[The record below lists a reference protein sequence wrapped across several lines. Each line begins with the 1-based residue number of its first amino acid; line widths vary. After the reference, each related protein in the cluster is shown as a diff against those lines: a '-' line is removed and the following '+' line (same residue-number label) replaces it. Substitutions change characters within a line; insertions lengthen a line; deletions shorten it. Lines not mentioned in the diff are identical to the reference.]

1 MNTNIIAI
9 GSSKGV
15 IIPSHA
21 LKKLNLSLR
30 SSVDVEV
37 TDESIVI
44 KPVTTKAIRVGWE
57 QDAMLASEEENE
69 LADFDAMEEDN
80 LDWWTWK

>member
-21 LKKLNLSLR
+21 LKELNLSLR
-30 SSVDVEV
+30 SPVDVEIS
-37 TDESIVI
+37 DGSIII
-44 KPVTTKAIRVGWE
+44 KPVVAKAIRVGWE
-57 QDAMLASEEENE
+57 QDAMLAAQEPDD
-69 LADFDAMEEDN
+69 LAEFDTMNEED
-80 LDWWTWK
+80 DSWWTWE

>member
-30 SSVDVEV
+30 SPVDVEV

-44 KPVTTKAIRVGWE
+44 KPVVAKAIRVGWA
-57 QDAMLASEEENE
+57 QDAMLASQEPDE
-69 LADFDAMEEDN
+69 LAEFDTMNEED
-80 LDWWTWK
+80 DSWWTWK